1 MDKLVR
7 RVTVVS
13 GSGDHRSAHVAY
25 RSNDDKDRDDFDDF
39 GGDLERPRLR
49 RAERSM
55 RHMLKADLVAAQ
67 NAYQRHLASVRKGG
81 EEWIYD
87 APGNFLRSSRK
98 AYREARKASPFG
110 LLGMMMPFND
120 YEAYYEED

>member
-1 MDKLVR
+1 MDAMDKLVR

-13 GSGDHRSAHVAY
+13 GSGDHRSAQVAY
-25 RSNDDKDRDDFDDF
+25 RSDDDKDRDGDFD
-39 GGDLERPRLR
+39 DLERPRFR

-55 RHMLKADLVAAQ
+55 RHMLKADLIAAQ
-67 NAYQRHLASVRKGG
+67 DAYQRHLASVEKGG

-87 APGNFLRSSRK
+87 APGNFLRSTRK

-110 LLGMMMPFND
+110 LLGMRFND
-120 YEAYYEED
+120 YDADEED

>member
-13 GSGDHRSAHVAY
+13 GSGDHTSAQVAY
-25 RSNDDKDRDDFDDF
+25 RSDDDKDRDEFF
-39 GGDLERPRLR
+39 EDLERPRSR

-55 RHMLKADLVAAQ
+55 RHMLKADLIAAQ

-87 APGNFLRSSRK
+87 VPGNFLRSTRK
-98 AYREARKASPFG
+98 AYREARKASPFH
-110 LLGMMMPFND
+110 LLGMPFNN
-120 YEAYYEED
+120 YYADEED

>member
-13 GSGDHRSAHVAY
+13 GSGDHTSAQVAY
-25 RSNDDKDRDDFDDF
+25 RSDDDKDRDEFF
-39 GGDLERPRLR
+39 EDLERPRLR

-55 RHMLKADLVAAQ
+55 RHMLKADLIAAQ
-67 NAYQRHLASVRKGG
+67 NAYRRHRASVRKGG

-87 APGNFLRSSRK
+87 VPGNFLRWLTGRP
-98 AYREARKASPFG
+98 ARRRLG

-120 YEAYYEED
+120 YDAYYEED

>member
-1 MDKLVR
+1 MDAMDELVR

-13 GSGDHRSAHVAY
+13 GSGDHRSAEVAY
-25 RSNDDKDRDDFDDF
+25 RSDDDKDRDEFF
-39 GGDLERPRLR
+39 EDLERPRSR
-49 RAERSM
+49 RAERRM
-55 RHMLKADLVAAQ
+55 RHMLKADLIAAQ
-67 NAYQRHLASVRKGG
+67 DAYRRHLASVRKGG

-87 APGNFLRSSRK
+87 APGNFLRSTRK

-120 YEAYYEED
+120 YYADEED

>member
-13 GSGDHRSAHVAY
+13 GSGDHTSAQVAY
-25 RSNDDKDRDDFDDF
+25 RSDDDKDRDEFF
-39 GGDLERPRLR
+39 EDLERPRLR
-49 RAERSM
+49 RGERSM
-55 RHMLKADLVAAQ
+55 RHLLKADLIAAQ
-67 NAYQRHLASVRKGG
+67 NAYRRHLASVRKGG

-87 APGNFLRSSRK
+87 APGNFLRSTRK

-120 YEAYYEED
+120 YDAYYEED

>member
-13 GSGDHRSAHVAY
+13 GSGDHRSAQVAY
-25 RSNDDKDRDDFDDF
+25 RSDDDKDRDEFF
-39 GGDLERPRLR
+39 EDLERPRSR

-55 RHMLKADLVAAQ
+55 RHMLKAELIAAQ

-87 APGNFLRSSRK
+87 APGNFLRSTRK

-120 YEAYYEED
+120 YYADEED

>member
-1 MDKLVR
+1 MDAMDKLVR

-13 GSGDHRSAHVAY
+13 GSGDHRSAQVAY
-25 RSNDDKDRDDFDDF
+25 RSDDDKDGDDFD
-39 GGDLERPRLR
+39 DLERPRFR

-55 RHMLKADLVAAQ
+55 RHMLKADLIAAQ
-67 NAYQRHLASVRKGG
+67 EAYQRHLASVRKGG

-87 APGNFLRSSRK
+87 APGNFLRSTRK

-110 LLGMMMPFND
+110 LLGMPFNNYD
-120 YEAYYEED
+120 AYEED

>member
-13 GSGDHRSAHVAY
+13 GSGDHRSAQVAY
-25 RSNDDKDRDDFDDF
+25 RSDDDKDRDDFDEFD
-39 GGDLERPRLR
+39 DLERPRLR

-55 RHMLKADLVAAQ
+55 RHMLKAELIAAQ

-87 APGNFLRSSRK
+87 APGNFLRSTRK

-120 YEAYYEED
+120 YYADEED